1 MAWVG
6 GTQARKLRVGAG
18 PRFWPQGLC
27 VESAERE
34 AQVHLAQP
42 SLSGE
47 SAPGRRDW
55 SRAWR
60 RGRRGLRGPPV
71 CVQHAA
77 AAPGRAWRCLP
88 GTGRPPCPCPRPRPR
103 PLSGVWAPGPRP
115 SCPLDKQN
123 PLWAALLRSLPGPR
137 CRRAPRAVLGAQS
150 GSTGPGRVGL
160 CPGSVPGSAVGK
172 PRVPEGRRHSHREP
186 RCTPSPEQLSRG
198 RRSAR
203 ALSAP
208 RSARAR
214 AVCRPLYRL
223 SLRTC
228 APHTVPSVPCPLPP
242 ASLGQPRPTL
252 AGCVLGIV
260 QQVDVSSHGW
270 RTRTLARVQ
279 SNLPQLSWH

>member
-1 MAWVG
+1 MCSTLQPPRAEPGVAFP
-6 GTQARKLRVGAG
+6 ARVALPA
-18 PRFWPQGLC
+18 PAP
-27 VESAERE
+27 A
-34 AQVHLAQP
+34 P
-42 SLSGE
+42 
-47 SAPGRRDW
+47 APG
-55 SRAWR
+55 
-60 RGRRGLRGPPV
+60 
-71 CVQHAA
+71 
-77 AAPGRAWRCLP
+77 
-88 GTGRPPCPCPRPRPR
+88 
-103 PLSGVWAPGPRP
+103 LSQESAPGPRP

-137 CRRAPRAVLGAQS
+137 CRRAPRAVLGAPS
-150 GSTGPGRVGL
+150 CSTGPGRVGL

-208 RSARAR
+208 RSARAP

-228 APHTVPSVPCPLPP
+228 APRHCPLCPLCPLPP

-279 SNLPQLSWH
+279 TCRSFPGTKRKTV